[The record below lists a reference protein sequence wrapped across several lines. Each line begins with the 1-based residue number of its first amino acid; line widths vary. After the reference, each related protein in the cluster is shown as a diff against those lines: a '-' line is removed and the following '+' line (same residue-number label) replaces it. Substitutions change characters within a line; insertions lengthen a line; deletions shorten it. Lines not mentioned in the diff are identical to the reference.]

1 MLLDQPTPEAL
12 GAPPPRDLSFS
23 GTYVTFVL
31 SDQTFGVEVTHVR
44 EILDQQRVNRLP
56 NASHDCT
63 GVIDTRGESIPLID
77 LASRLGMPP
86 SDPGPDTRV
95 IVFEI
100 EIDGLARPLGVLA
113 DRVLNVTIISS
124 ADIEPAPRA
133 AVTGGTSE
141 GLRGLTRLD
150 GALVVMLDI
159 AEVFGDRS
167 LPGF

>member
-1 MLLDQPTPEAL
+1 MLVSERPAEIAINPPPEATT
-12 GAPPPRDLSFS
+12 

-31 SDQTFGVEVTHVR
+31 SDQTFGVEVSNVR
-44 EILDQQRVNRLP
+44 EILDQQKVNRLP

-86 SDPGPDTRV
+86 AEPSADTRV

-100 EIDGLARPLGVLA
+100 SLDGEARPLGVLA
-113 DRVLNVTIISS
+113 DRVLNVSLISS
-124 ADIEPAPRA
+124 ADIEAAPKA
-133 AVTGGTSE
+133 AVLGGNAK

-150 GALVVMLDI
+150 GALVVVLDI
-159 AEVFGDRS
+159 AEVFGETSFAD
-167 LPGF
+167 F